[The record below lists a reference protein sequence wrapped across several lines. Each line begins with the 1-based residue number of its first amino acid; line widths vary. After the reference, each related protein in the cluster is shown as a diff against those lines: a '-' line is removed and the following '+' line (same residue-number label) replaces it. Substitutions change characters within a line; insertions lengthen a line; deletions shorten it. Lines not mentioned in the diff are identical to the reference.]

1 MWGNRKLRSITS
13 QVKSTCAHLGKQL
26 RKPRRPAYSLAMEK
40 PAKYIRYQVTDGI
53 AEITFDRAPLN
64 LINTDLVHEYF
75 AALDMAKNDPDVRV
89 VIIAGAGKGL
99 SAGMDLKYAEKF
111 DAAEMKAFL
120 RLFYVETIE
129 RCRALSK
136 PMIAM
141 VHGYAREGA
150 CTLAF
155 ACDMVVASDDAT
167 FGYPGV
173 PNIGAPPGMHTW
185 FLQRLIGRMKAADL
199 IFTGRAISAQEADN
213 WGLIT
218 RMVPR
223 NQLRE
228 ETFALANQIAG
239 MSPLALKNAKDFM
252 YQMEDANFTDVP
264 EAAVEAVSSAFDTED
279 SKEARLAFNQK
290 RKPVWTGR

>member
-1 MWGNRKLRSITS
+1 MRGSSCL
-13 QVKSTCAHLGKQL
+13 
-26 RKPRRPAYSLAMEK
+26 AYSFAMTHAEK
-40 PAKYIRYQVTDGI
+40 FIHYTVTDGI
-53 AEITFDRAPLN
+53 AEITFDRPPLN
-64 LINTDLVHEYF
+64 LIDTDLVLEYF
-75 AALDMAKNDPDVRV
+75 AALEVADNDPDVRV
-89 VIIAGAGKGL
+89 VVITGAGKGL
-99 SAGMDLKYAEKF
+99 SAGMDLKFAEKF

-120 RLFYVETIE
+120 RMFYVETIE

-141 VHGYAREGA
+141 VHGFAREGA

-155 ACDMVVASDDAT
+155 ACDMVIASDDAT

-185 FLQRLIGRMKAADL
+185 FLQKLMGRMKAADL
-199 IFTGRAISAQEADN
+199 IFTGRAISAAEADRS
-213 WGLIT
+213 GLIT
-218 RMVPR
+218 RVVPR
-223 NQLRE
+223 DVLRE
-228 ETFALANQIAG
+228 ETMKLAHDIAA
-239 MSPLALKNAKDFM
+239 MSPLALKKAKDFM
-252 YQMEDANFTDVP
+252 YQMEDTDFRDVP